1 MMESLPLQDT
11 RLPDTL
17 LFVVV
22 LLSILL
28 FARIYSGS
36 IRILPQTAKRQSGLD
51 YSRVGWS
58 AVWLGLFDFLLL
70 FLGFRLYV
78 EAFAG
83 EVFPIISKV
92 HYVFGAFVL
101 SIFLTSRAGLL
112 WCVSWVLLEKPI
124 QKMWM
129 KWDFYIVT
137 FFSVSLIPLLI
148 WQGAG
153 NQIPVTVL
161 FFWPIGFWL
170 LPKAIYSFR
179 DATFFSR
186 DLGGIIYFI
195 LYLCTLEIL
204 PVIFFVRVIF
214 S

>member
-92 HYVFGAFVL
+92 HFVFGAFVL
-101 SIFLTSRAGLL
+101 SIFLSYFEFKL
-112 WCVSWVLLEKPI
+112 
-124 QKMWM
+124 
-129 KWDFYIVT
+129 KW
-137 FFSVSLIPLLI
+137 
-148 WQGAG
+148 
-153 NQIPVTVL
+153 
-161 FFWPIGFWL
+161 
-170 LPKAIYSFR
+170 
-179 DATFFSR
+179 
-186 DLGGIIYFI
+186 
-195 LYLCTLEIL
+195 
-204 PVIFFVRVIF
+204 
-214 S
+214 

>member
-92 HYVFGAFVL
+92 HFVFGAFVL

-112 WCVSWVLLEKPI
+112 WCVSWALLEKPI

-153 NQIPVTVL
+153 SQIPVNIL
-161 FFWPIGFWL
+161 YFWPIGFWF

-186 DLGGIIYFI
+186 DLGGILYFI

-204 PVIFFVRVIF
+204 PIIFFVRVIF
-214 S
+214 F

>member
-1 MMESLPLQDT
+1 MMESLPQQDT

-36 IRILPQTAKRQSGLD
+36 IRILPQATKRQSGLD
-51 YSRVGWS
+51 YSRVGWN
-58 AVWLGLFDFLLL
+58 AIWLGLFDFLLL
-70 FLGFRLYV
+70 LLGFRMYV
-78 EAFAG
+78 EGFAG

-92 HYVFGAFVL
+92 QYVFGAFVL

-124 QKMWM
+124 HKMWM

-153 NQIPVTVL
+153 NQIPVNVL
-161 FFWPIGFWL
+161 FFWPVGFWF

-186 DLGGIIYFI
+186 DLGGILYFI